1 MRILLLVTFM
11 FINAFTYGQSFQMQY
26 NKISANEVQ
35 FTTVYKGPSAEI
47 ILPARGRIIA
57 LAEQTDLNAGGG
69 KIRVGIRVGANDTA
83 PDPATGEAPAA
94 KEYTVRFTYSLLL
107 ANQGGSGSV
116 SENWYPTIKDKDV
129 EYNVT
134 SLSPTLGMV
143 IYPYLSNEN
152 NSFNFLSTQNAT
164 LAIFNHTK
172 EVSTDTSLPITIYTA
187 NKFGTPF
194 QDIINI
200 TEYINDYFGKKDIQE
215 IVIINTHLV
224 TPGSFVDGGKLFVNI
239 TGIGTEKQVK
249 DAIVTAWADSK
260 ENLSARLFNMFKD
273 SVFRLAQLTL
283 DGNMF
288 ADDATATDPTATDV
302 VATETTPTET
312 TESSN
317 TDLGKIVLVP
327 GVTYYQDLFNKGF
340 EVNTVQNVD
349 VEGIFNNYAL
359 LHLAQYNIGAETL
372 LAGIKAYFND
382 GIAPT
387 PVATPEAPV
396 DPANPD
402 ATTENITNTE
412 TAEVPAGTATE
423 KVVAETETE
432 TKTDTEYVD
441 WAVIT
446 QNKLQDPLFDL
457 YTKEI
462 IGKDFVPHLVAKGN
476 LVTRNSFNIPDFS
489 ITDSEGATVEVAW
502 NDFKSININ
511 IAVTSSYTLDPERL
525 VPQQVYMDS
534 FYTPDTNEQT
544 LRSQIL
550 VLAERNKA
558 NGEISLR
565 KHLDIVKFTVEAE
578 NTFQVATGSTVYV
591 VISHILSN
599 TTGALKPGI
608 KESFFSVDMDGKI
621 TYVSTRLR
629 I

>member
-69 KIRVGIRVGANDTA
+69 KIRVGIRVGANNTT
-83 PDPATGEAPAA
+83 PDPATGEVPAA

-129 EYNVT
+129 EYTVT
-134 SLSPTLGMV
+134 SLTSTLGML

-152 NSFNFLSTQNAT
+152 NSFNFLSTQNT
-164 LAIFNHTK
+164 KLAIFNHTK
-172 EVSTDTSLPITIYTA
+172 EVSTDSSLPVTIYSAT
-187 NKFGTPF
+187 KFRTSF
-194 QDIINI
+194 QDIVNI

-215 IVIINTHLV
+215 VVIINTHLV
-224 TPGSFVDGGKLFVNI
+224 TPGSFVDGGKLFVNL

-260 ENLSARLFNMFKD
+260 ENLSFRLFSMFKD
-273 SVFRLAQLTL
+273 SVFRLAQLNLEGT
-283 DGNMF
+283 MF
-288 ADDATATDPTATDV
+288 ANEEFTDPT
-302 VATETTPTET
+302 ATETTPTET
-312 TESSN
+312 ADSSN
-317 TDLGKIVLVP
+317 TDIGKIVLVP
-327 GVTYYQDLFNKGF
+327 GLTYYQDLFNKGF
-340 EVNTVQNVD
+340 ETNAVQIVD

-382 GIAPT
+382 GTAPT
-387 PVATPEAPV
+387 SATPEAPV

-412 TAEVPAGTATE
+412 ATEVPTDTVTE
-423 KVVAETETE
+423 EVVAEAE
-432 TKTDTEYVD
+432 TKKEDTEYVD

-446 QNKLQDPLFDL
+446 QNKLQEPLFDL

-462 IGKDFVPHLVAKGN
+462 IGKTFVPHLVAKGN

-489 ITDSEGATVEVAW
+489 LTDSEGATVEIAW
-502 NDFKSININ
+502 NDFRSINID
-511 IAVTSSYTLDPERL
+511 IAATSSYTLDPERL

-534 FYTPDTNEQT
+534 FYTPDTNEQI
-544 LRSQIL
+544 LRSRI
-550 VLAERNKA
+550 VALADRQKA
-558 NGEISLR
+558 KGEINLR
-565 KHLDIVKFTVEAE
+565 KHLDVVKFTVENE
-578 NTFQVATGSTVYV
+578 NSFGVATGSTIYV
-591 VISHILSN
+591 VISHVLSN
-599 TTGALKPGI
+599 TTGTLKPGI
-608 KESFFSVDMDGKI
+608 KESFFSVDLEGKI
-621 TYVSTRLR
+621 TYINTRLR

>member
-47 ILPARGRIIA
+47 ILPVRGRIIA

-69 KIRVGIRVGANDTA
+69 KIRVGIRVGSNTEED
-83 PDPATGEAPAA
+83 ATGETVA

-107 ANQGGSGSV
+107 SDQSGSGSI
-116 SENWYPTIKDKDV
+116 SENWYPTIEDKDV
-129 EYNVT
+129 EYTIT
-134 SLSPTLGMV
+134 SLTSTLGMLV
-143 IYPYLSNEN
+143 YPYLSNEN
-152 NSFNFLSTQNAT
+152 NSFNFLNTQNT
-164 LAIFNHTK
+164 KLAVFNHTK
-172 EVSTDTSLPITIYTA
+172 EVSSDTTLPVTIYTTT
-187 NKFGTPF
+187 KFGTSF
-194 QDIINI
+194 QNVIKI
-200 TEYINDYFGKKDIQE
+200 TEYINEYFGAKDIQE
-215 IVIINTHLV
+215 IVIINTPLV
-224 TPGSFVDGGKLFVNI
+224 TVGSFLDTGKLFVNI
-239 TGIGTEKQVK
+239 TGIGTERQVK
-249 DAIVTAWADSK
+249 DAIITAWIDSK
-260 ENLSARLFNMFKD
+260 ENLSTRLFYMFKD
-273 SVFRLAQLTL
+273 SVFRLAQLNL
-283 DGNMF
+283 DDDIF
-288 ADDATATDPTATDV
+288 ATEESEDPTDVIADDV
-302 VATETTPTET
+302 VATETTPTKT

-327 GVTYYQDLFNKGF
+327 GTSYYQELFNEGF
-340 EVNTVQNVD
+340 ETNTVQIVD
-349 VEGIFNNYAL
+349 VDGIFNNYAL

-372 LAGIKAYFND
+372 LAGIKAYFNE
-382 GIAPT
+382 GNIPT
-387 PVATPEAPV
+387 PVTPETPA
-396 DPANPD
+396 DPADPD

-412 TAEVPAGTATE
+412 TAEVPTYTPPVE
-423 KVVAETETE
+423 VVAEAE

-476 LVTRNSFNIPDFS
+476 LVIRNSFNIPDFS
-489 ITDSEGATVEVAW
+489 ITDSEGAVVEVAW
-502 NDFKSININ
+502 NDFKSINID
-511 IAVTSSYTLDPERL
+511 IATNSSYTLDPERL
-525 VPQQVYMDS
+525 VPQQEYIDS

-544 LRSQIL
+544 LRSRI
-550 VLAERNKA
+550 VTLAERQKA
-558 NGEISLR
+558 KGEISLR

-578 NTFQVATGSTVYV
+578 NAFQVETGSTVYV

-608 KESFFSVDMDGKI
+608 KESFFSVDIDGNI
-621 TYVSTRLR
+621 TYINTRLR

>member
-69 KIRVGIRVGANDTA
+69 KIRVGIRVGANDTGA
-83 PDPATGEAPAA
+83 TDPATGETTA

-107 ANQGGSGSV
+107 ADQGGVGSI
-116 SENWYPTIKDKDV
+116 SENWYPSIKDKDV
-129 EYNVT
+129 EYTVT
-134 SLSPTLGMV
+134 SLTSTLGMLV
-143 IYPYLSNEN
+143 YPYLSNEN
-152 NSFNFLSTQNAT
+152 NSFNFLNTQNAK
-164 LAIFNHTK
+164 LAVFNHTK
-172 EVSTDTSLPITIYTA
+172 EVSTDTTLPVTVYSTTA
-187 NKFGTPF
+187 FSTSF
-194 QDIINI
+194 QNIIKI
-200 TEYINDYFGKKDIQE
+200 SEYVNEYFGAKDIQE
-215 IVIINTHLV
+215 IVIINTPLV
-224 TPGSFVDGGKLFVNI
+224 TSSSLLDTGKLFVNV

-249 DAIVTAWADSK
+249 DAIITAWADSK
-260 ENLSARLFNMFKD
+260 ENLSTRLFNMFKD
-273 SVFRLAQLTL
+273 SVFRLAQLNL
-283 DGNMF
+283 DKDVF
-288 ADDATATDPTATDV
+288 ATDETTDVTTDV
-302 VATETTPTET
+302 VATETATTDT

-327 GVTYYQDLFNKGF
+327 GAPYYQELFNKGF
-340 EVNTVQNVD
+340 ETNSVQIVD
-349 VEGIFNNYAL
+349 VDGIFNNYAL
-359 LHLAQYNIGAETL
+359 LHLAQYNIGVETL

-382 GIAPT
+382 GT
-387 PVATPEAPV
+387 VATPAADAEVPV

-412 TAEVPAGTATE
+412 TPEATTDTAPVE
-423 KVVAETETE
+423 VVAEAE

-446 QNKLQDPLFDL
+446 QNKLQEPLFDL

-476 LVTRNSFNIPDFS
+476 LVSRNSFNIPDFS
-489 ITDSEGATVEVAW
+489 ITDSEGAVVEVAW
-502 NDFKSININ
+502 NDFKSINID
-511 IAVTSSYTLDPERL
+511 IATNSSYTLDPERL
-525 VPQQVYMDS
+525 VPQQEYIDS

-544 LRSQIL
+544 LRSRI
-550 VLAERNKA
+550 VTLAERNKA
-558 NGEISLR
+558 KGEIILR
-565 KHLDIVKFTVEAE
+565 KHLDIVKFTVETE
-578 NTFQVATGSTVYV
+578 NSFQVETGNTIYV

-608 KESFFSVDMDGKI
+608 KESFFSVDLEGKI
-621 TYVSTRLR
+621 TYINTRLR